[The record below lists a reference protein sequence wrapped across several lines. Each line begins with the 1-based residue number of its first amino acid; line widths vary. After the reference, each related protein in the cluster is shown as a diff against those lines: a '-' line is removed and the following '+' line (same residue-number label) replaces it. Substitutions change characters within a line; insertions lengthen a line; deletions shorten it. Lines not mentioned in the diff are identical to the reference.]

1 MQINE
6 GGPASV
12 NRQPLR
18 LKPSLG
24 EPVSLFMR
32 LLFMALLSLST
43 TAFAAP
49 EAAPYPTQSSPKGLQ
64 VQMIPDALALG
75 IHHAGLN
82 LTLNGLL
89 SPEKE
94 AKPGQL
100 TASADGFT
108 FVINQKY
115 AEAMDRQIRPLSD
128 RGILVTLILITY
140 RSPNERIRNLTIH
153 PKADSVKGTTM
164 AANTLSPEGRACY
177 KALTDFIARRWSSAD
192 ATHGRVWGW
201 VVSNEVNS
209 HHQWHQMGPATAE
222 EVATQYEDQV
232 RLAWDSLR
240 RHSAHARVYL
250 SMEHHWVAQNHRDP
264 LQACPGR
271 TLLELFAKRAR
282 ERGDFDWNLA
292 FHPYPSNLRDP
303 RTWLDKVSF
312 DDDTPKVTFK
322 NLEVLTKKLARPEM
336 LFAGKPR
343 RLSFTEQGFDVTQR
357 PEALAEQ
364 AAAYAYAWEKVV
376 RLGDSVDAFL
386 YHRQVDHSHEGG
398 LRFGLWSNK
407 PGTISEPDQKRPI
420 WNLLQAADTPGWKAA
435 AEPYLMTCGLK
446 SWDELNPK

>member
-1 MQINE
+1 
-6 GGPASV
+6 
-12 NRQPLR
+12 
-18 LKPSLG
+18 
-24 EPVSLFMR
+24 MR

-153 PKADSVKGTTM
+153 PKADPVKGTTM
-164 AANTLSPEGRACY
+164 AANTLTPEGRACY

-376 RLGDSVDAFL
+376 RLGDSVDALL

-435 AEPYLMTCGLK
+435 AEPYLKTCGLK